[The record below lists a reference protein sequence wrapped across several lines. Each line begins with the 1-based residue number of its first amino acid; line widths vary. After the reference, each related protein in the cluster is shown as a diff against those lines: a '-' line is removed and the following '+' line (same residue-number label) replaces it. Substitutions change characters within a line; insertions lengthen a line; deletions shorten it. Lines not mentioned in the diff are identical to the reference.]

1 MTPMPEINKHRPARG
16 VFPAMKRRL
25 RGDRGSAF
33 VELGLLAPLF
43 VLMLIAGAEF
53 GRMAYAAIEVSN
65 AARAGVAYGA
75 QNHATATQT
84 GTIASGTNDAIDQT
98 AVNEA
103 SNISDVT
110 ATSSTSCICQT
121 VNTATGAVTTTS
133 ISCGT
138 AGTTCGE
145 STTSGKVN
153 IVVEYVQVN
162 TQAQVKTMFRY
173 PGIPRSFS
181 LNGFAQMRVQQ

>member
-1 MTPMPEINKHRPARG
+1 MTPMPEINKHRLTKG
-16 VFPAMKRRL
+16 VFPEMKRRL
-25 RGDRGSAF
+25 RGDGGSAF
-33 VELGLLAPLF
+33 VELGLLVPVF

-84 GTIASGTNDAIDQT
+84 DTIAPGNNDLIDQT

-103 SNISDVT
+103 SNISDIT

-121 VNTATGAVTTTS
+121 VNTATGAVTTNS

-138 AGTTCGE
+138 AGATCGE

-153 IVVEYVQVN
+153 IVVEYVQVK
-162 TQAQVKTMFRY
+162 TQAQVNTMFHY
-173 PGIPRSFS
+173 PGIPRSFTM
-181 LNGFAQMRVQQ
+181 NGLAKMRVQQ